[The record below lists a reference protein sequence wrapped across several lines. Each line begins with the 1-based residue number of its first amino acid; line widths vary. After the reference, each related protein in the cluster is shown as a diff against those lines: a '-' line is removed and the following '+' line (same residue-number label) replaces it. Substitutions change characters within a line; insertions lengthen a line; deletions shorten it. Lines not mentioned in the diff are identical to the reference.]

1 MLVGRLHE
9 LGETEETL
17 AVCDTS
23 EAAQAALAA
32 DKTVLVGDLANLR
45 GLPVDIIVAA
55 TGIPTVDA
63 EVAADAIS
71 EGKHVCMV
79 SKEAESVAGPILA
92 KMAREAGVVVT
103 LVDGDQPSLVSLI
116 RAPSPIAAADL
127 GRGVC

>member
-1 MLVGRLHE
+1 MRAFSE

-23 EAAQAALAA
+23 EEAQAALAA

-92 KMAREAGVVVT
+92 KMAREADK
-103 LVDGDQPSLVSLI
+103 LCRKFKIGDYDPRRQREEESS
-116 RAPSPIAAADL
+116 DDEDD
-127 GRGVC
+127 